1 MSFHGDPGEHSSAH
15 QPLGKRNGGGGDT
28 DAGLLSASA
37 GAHGLPAHGPGG
49 GATLWSDIR
58 FWDYLHVLAHRRW
71 TTVAVTGFAVLTAL
85 ILTFAATPLY
95 TATALVQIEP
105 EGPNVVSFED
115 VQQSVTA
122 TQAYHDFYRTQYD
135 ILGSR
140 QLALR
145 TIEKLD
151 LAKDPWLNGETRWSP
166 VRTTRALVS
175 GVFGETREDD
185 RDQLALERR
194 HDLLENFL
202 EGLSVQPRRRS
213 FLVEVNFSSPD
224 PKQAAR
230 IAETITRQYVD
241 LTLDQRVQAVSQG
254 RNFIAKQLDITKA
267 RLEDSEQA
275 LQEFARG
282 RNIFA
287 LEQEESVIHEKLAD
301 LNTRVTEA
309 ESQRIAAEALYE
321 QSQGATRGS
330 LPLIVNSPLL
340 KSLLEQLAEAEAE
353 RAELADRF
361 TPEFPR
367 VRAMDARV
375 HQIRSRVAEEEQ
387 RLYASV
393 EADYRGSTEREAM
406 LREQLER
413 QRQVVA
419 AYEEKAIDF
428 KIMRREVDT
437 NREIYENLLR
447 RMKEVEVT
455 EAIRA
460 SNITVLDAPEVPL
473 EPSSP
478 KLALNLALALIL
490 GLLGGV
496 GLSFFQEYV
505 DDSIRTPDEVE
516 RYLRLPMLGAV
527 PELRAKGERADQAT
541 SPDLEVTL
549 RPTSSG
555 AEAIRTLRASLFLA
569 APGGV
574 PSRLLITSA
583 QPGEGKTCM
592 AVNLA
597 AALAQTGRRIV
608 VVDCDLRRPRV
619 HKAIGASQSPGVTNF
634 LAGNADL
641 ASVVQSTPQIGL
653 DFIPAG
659 PIPPNPVDLLDSAS
673 MDELMR
679 QLEDRYDHIVVDAP
693 PSLGFADVPVLS
705 NRLGGGCL
713 LVTKCG
719 VTSRR
724 VARQACDYLIRMQSK
739 LLGVVLNRIG
749 GRASSY
755 SYYQYYGYYGSY
767 EDEHAERTHPRRGD
781 RLERVA

>member
-1 MSFHGDPGEHSSAH
+1 MAFQGEPSSHNAGH
-15 QPLGKRNGGGGDT
+15 PPPRRQDGATGGS
-28 DAGLLSASA
+28 DAGILPVPSAAQSVVTH
-37 GAHGLPAHGPGG
+37 GAGG
-49 GATLWSDIR
+49 GATIWTEIN
-58 FWDYLHVLAHRRW
+58 FWDYVHVLAHRRW
-71 TTVAVTGFAVLTAL
+71 TTLAVTGLAVLTAL
-85 ILTFAATPLY
+85 IVTFAATPLY

-105 EGPNVVSFED
+105 EGPKVVSFDD

-135 ILGSR
+135 ILASR

-151 LAKDPWLNGETRWSP
+151 LQRDRWLTGESRWSP
-166 VRTTRALVS
+166 VSTGRSLVS
-175 GVFGETREDD
+175 RLFGVSPDTDPAQVE
-185 RDQLALERR
+185 LEAR

-230 IAETITRQYVD
+230 IAETLTHEYVD
-241 LTLDQRVQAVSQG
+241 LTLDQHVQSVSQG
-254 RNFIAKQLDITKA
+254 RNFIAKQLDVTKA

-321 QSQGATRGS
+321 QSQGEARAT
-330 LPLIVNSPLL
+330 LPFIVNSPLL
-340 KSLLEQLAEAEAE
+340 KSLLEQLADAEAE

-361 TPEFPR
+361 TPEFPK

-375 HQIRSRVAEEEQ
+375 QQIRSRVALEEQ

-393 EADYRGSTEREAM
+393 EAEYRGASEREAM
-406 LREQLER
+406 LHDELER

-478 KLALNLALALIL
+478 KLALNLALSLIL

-505 DDSIRTPDEVE
+505 DDSIRTPEEVE

-527 PELRAKGERADQAT
+527 PELRAKSDRTEEST
-541 SPDLEVTL
+541 SLDLEVTL

-569 APGGV
+569 APGGL

-641 ASVVQSTPQIGL
+641 SSVIQGTPQIGL

-713 LVTKCG
+713 LVTNCG

-749 GRASSY
+749 ARGSSY

-767 EDEHAERTHPRRGD
+767 DDDRAERMQSPRSGK
-781 RLERVA
+781 LERAA

>member
-1 MSFHGDPGEHSSAH
+1 MSFQEE
-15 QPLGKRNGGGGDT
+15 
-28 DAGLLSASA
+28 A
-37 GAHGLPAHGPGG
+37 GADHSGHRGLRRVGPVGLNEAETG
-49 GATLWSDIR
+49 ELPVRSANIIPHRTEGMAAIWNDVQ
-58 FWDYLHVLAHRRW
+58 FWDYVHVLSHRRW
-71 TTVAVTGFAVLTAL
+71 TAIAVVGLAVLTAL
-85 ILTFAATPLY
+85 VVTFSSTPMY
-95 TATALVQIEP
+95 SATALVQIQP
-105 EGPNVVSFED
+105 EGPNVVSFD
-115 VQQSVTA
+115 DIQQSISA
-122 TQAYHDFYRTQYD
+122 SQAYNDFYRTQYE
-135 ILGSR
+135 ILSSR
-140 QLALR
+140 QLAIR
-145 TIEKLD
+145 TIKALNLESD
-151 LAKDPWLNGETRWSP
+151 RWLNGEDRWSP
-166 VRTTRALVS
+166 FDGLKAQAALV
-175 GVFGETREDD
+175 FGAGQEDPHE
-185 RDQLALERR
+185 LERR
-194 HDLLENFL
+194 NRHRLLENFL
-202 EGLSVQPRRRS
+202 ASLSVEPRRRS

-224 PKQAAR
+224 PQQAAR
-230 IAETITRQYVD
+230 IAETMTREYVD

-254 RNFIAKQLDITKA
+254 RDFIAKQLDVTKA
-267 RLEDSEQA
+267 RLEESEQA

-287 LEQEESVIHEKLAD
+287 LEQEERVIHDKLAD
-301 LNTRVTEA
+301 LNTRLTEA
-309 ESQRIAAEALYE
+309 EAQRIALEALYQ
-321 QSQGATRGS
+321 QSQAPARAA
-330 LPLIVNSPLL
+330 LPIIVNSPLL
-340 KSLLEQLAEAEAE
+340 KSLTEQLSDAEAEL
-353 RAELADRF
+353 AELENRF
-361 TPEFPR
+361 TREFPK
-367 VRAMDARV
+367 VRALDARV
-375 HQIRSRVAEEEQ
+375 RQLRGRISSEEQ
-387 RLYASV
+387 RLLASV
-393 EADYRGSTEREAM
+393 ESDYRGAAEREAL
-406 LREQLER
+406 LRQQMEN
-413 QRQVVA
+413 QREVVA

-460 SNITVLDAPEVPL
+460 SNITVLDAPEIPL

-478 KLALNLALALIL
+478 KLALNLALSLIL

-496 GLSFFQEYV
+496 GVSFFQEYV

-516 RYLRLPMLGAV
+516 RYLHLPMLGAI
-527 PELRAKGERADQAT
+527 PELRAKGDKGEASA

-569 APGGV
+569 APGGL

-597 AALAQTGRRIV
+597 AALAQTGRRVI

-619 HKAIGASQSPGVTNF
+619 HKAIGERQSPGITNF
-634 LAGNADL
+634 LAGNADFG
-641 ASVVQSTPQIGL
+641 AVIRRTPQTGL

-679 QLEDRYDHIVVDAP
+679 VLEERYDHIVVDAP

-749 GRASSY
+749 GRTSSY

-767 EDEHAERTHPRRGD
+767 DDEHAERMSARD
-781 RLERVA
+781 RDELERVA

>member
-1 MSFHGDPGEHSSAH
+1 MSFHGDPGAHDSAY
-15 QPLGKRNGGGGDT
+15 QPPHKRDGAAGDA
-28 DAGLLSASA
+28 DAGMLPAPS
-37 GAHGLPAHGPGG
+37 GRHGLPAHGLGG
-49 GATLWSDIR
+49 GATIWTDIR
-58 FWDYLHVLAHRRW
+58 FWDYMHVLAHRRW

-135 ILGSR
+135 ILASR

-145 TIEKLD
+145 TIGKLD
-151 LAKDPWLNGETRWSP
+151 LEKDPWLNGDARWSP
-166 VRTTRALVS
+166 VRSAKSLVS
-175 GVFGETREDD
+175 RAFGETHRDD
-185 RDQLALERR
+185 PEQLALEKR

-202 EGLSVQPRRRS
+202 EGLAVQPRRRS

-230 IAETITRQYVD
+230 IAETLTRQYVD

-254 RNFIAKQLDITKA
+254 RDFIAKQLDITKA

-282 RNIFA
+282 RNIYA
-287 LEQEESVIHEKLAD
+287 LEQEERVIHEKLVD

-309 ESQRIAAEALYE
+309 EAQRIAVETLYD
-321 QSQGATRGS
+321 QSQGPARGS

-340 KSLLEQLAEAEAE
+340 KSLLEQLSSAEAE

-361 TPEFPR
+361 TPEFPK

-375 HQIRSRVAEEEQ
+375 QQMRARVAAEEL

-393 EADYRGSTEREAM
+393 EAEYRGATEREAM
-406 LREQLER
+406 LRDQLER

-419 AYEEKAIDF
+419 SYEEKAIDF

-437 NREIYENLLR
+437 NREIYESLLR
-447 RMKEVEVT
+447 RMKEVEVAET
-455 EAIRA
+455 IRA

-478 KLALNLALALIL
+478 KLTLNLALSLIL

-527 PELRAKGERADQAT
+527 PELRAKGDRAEQAT

-569 APGGV
+569 APGGL

-608 VVDCDLRRPRV
+608 VVDC
-619 HKAIGASQSPGVTNF
+619 
-634 LAGNADL
+634 
-641 ASVVQSTPQIGL
+641 
-653 DFIPAG
+653 
-659 PIPPNPVDLLDSAS
+659 
-673 MDELMR
+673 
-679 QLEDRYDHIVVDAP
+679 
-693 PSLGFADVPVLS
+693 
-705 NRLGGGCL
+705 
-713 LVTKCG
+713 
-719 VTSRR
+719 
-724 VARQACDYLIRMQSK
+724 
-739 LLGVVLNRIG
+739 
-749 GRASSY
+749 
-755 SYYQYYGYYGSY
+755 
-767 EDEHAERTHPRRGD
+767 
-781 RLERVA
+781 